1 MGQSARDAGSDIADQ
16 VRGFILENLLFTDD
30 SNAIDDD
37 ESLLDKGIIDS
48 TGIMEVIMFIEER
61 FGIQVRDEE
70 MIPEN
75 LDSVSNIA
83 AYVARKTGS

>member
-1 MGQSARDAGSDIADQ
+1 MAQSAQDAGPGIADQ
-16 VRGFILENLLFTDD
+16 VRDFILENLLFTDD
-30 SNAIDDD
+30 RSAIDDD

-83 AYVARKTGS
+83 AYVARKTGA